1 MQITLP
7 HQISYDFDGKAT
19 VEEVARSLIA
29 NERLTRDAVA
39 IFAGCFPGLVVE
51 DTKIQVVSISQASPL
66 KEILAAAVILAFQE
80 DLEQEVPDLIQKL
93 MGVNI
98 PDQYDTLVTVF
109 VMIAAIYG
117 ASYLHN
123 RFSRKGLSSQKAL
136 PREYDRLIKVAGD
149 YIHVSEETVK
159 GSVERRLGKSR
170 RQGVAKAARDFFA
183 PAQRHNA
190 RSINA
195 GESLA
200 IPKDAIDEVPTDID
214 IEYFEPEQDSY
225 SLENTEVFFQ
235 AHDINRQKKGW
246 AAIIPEASEKRIS
259 LHIDPSIDIEKLFTK
274 RSVLANVIIFAQ
286 KNEMGEY
293 EPKLYYLQSLSGPP
307 TEADDVYYCA

>member
-19 VEEVARSLIA
+19 VEEIAKSLVA
-29 NERLTRDAVA
+29 NERLTRDAIA

-51 DTKIQVVSISQASPL
+51 DTKIQFVSVSQESPL

-80 DLEQEVPDLIQKL
+80 DLEQEVPDLIQKMIGL
-93 MGVNI
+93 NI

-123 RFSRKGLSSQKAL
+123 RFSRKDTNSAKAL

-149 YIHVSEETVK
+149 YIHVPEAVVK
-159 GSVERRLGKSR
+159 ESVDRHLGKGR
-170 RQGVAKAARDFFA
+170 RQVVAKAARDFFA

-190 RSINA
+190 RSINS
-195 GESLA
+195 GGSLH
-200 IPKDAIDEVPTDID
+200 IPKDAIDEVPTDVD
-214 IEYFEPEQDSY
+214 IESFEPEQDSY
-225 SLENTEVFFQ
+225 LLENAEVVFQ

-246 AAIIPEASEKRIS
+246 AAIVPQVSRNRKP
-259 LHIDPSIDIEKLFTK
+259 LHIDPSVDIEGLFTK
-274 RSVLANVIIFAQ
+274 RKVLANVIVFAKQ
-286 KNEMGEY
+286 TEKEDY
-293 EPKLYYLQSLSGPP
+293 EPQLYYLQSIADLDP
-307 TEADDVYYCA
+307 EANDQ